1 MSAKKEKTT
10 LFPHERKKEN
20 EPFPPPHGKKLTP
33 EHGPEIE
40 NPHSL

>member
-1 MSAKKEKTT
+1 MK
-10 LFPHERKKEN
+10 ERKRMN
-20 EPFPPPHGKKLTP
+20 PSPPPHGKKLTP